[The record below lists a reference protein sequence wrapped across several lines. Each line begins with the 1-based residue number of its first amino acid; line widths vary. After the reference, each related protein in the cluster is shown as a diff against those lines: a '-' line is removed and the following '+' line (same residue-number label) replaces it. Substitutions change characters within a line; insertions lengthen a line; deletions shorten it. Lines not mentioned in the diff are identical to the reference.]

1 MSPLDPFQV
10 FTAHCDAWQ
19 VQGRLREPYGGG
31 AAELAGWRLMA
42 SGLPYA
48 HLNAACVTDPALA
61 DIDQAREWYRSRN
74 LAWGALLPSG
84 SPWPHGR
91 LRLTLRLMAV
101 VPTRFSGTPAPFGLA
116 LRRADSDDIGAV
128 VTVDTGAFGS
138 GGAAARAWLEPLCR
152 SDEAVIA
159 LGELDGVPVAT
170 GYALRCDGQAGP
182 SVYLGGIGVLPAAR
196 RRGVAAALSTW
207 LLARGFAEGAGFG
220 HLQTDSDSAARVYA
234 RLGFEEFKG
243 IDVYLKH

>member
-1 MSPLDPFQV
+1 
-10 FTAHCDAWQ
+10 
-19 VQGRLREPYGGG
+19 
-31 AAELAGWRLMA
+31 MA
-42 SGLPYA
+42 SGLSYA

-61 DIDQAREWYRSRN
+61 DIDQAREWYRSRD

-101 VPTRFSGTPAPFGLA
+101 EPARFSATSAPFGLA
-116 LRRADSDDIGAV
+116 LRRAGSSDVDAV

-138 GGAAARAWLEPLCR
+138 GVAAARAWLEPLCR

-159 LGELDGVPVAT
+159 VESSMACPSRPAT
-170 GYALRCDGQAGP
+170 RFSAM
-182 SVYLGGIGVLPAAR
+182 GGRAKRLPRWDRSAPAAR

-207 LLARGFAEGAGFG
+207 LLAAASRRAPGSVICRPTQTALRVSTRGSVSRSSTASTSTSSGEM
-220 HLQTDSDSAARVYA
+220 
-234 RLGFEEFKG
+234 G
-243 IDVYLKH
+243 I